1 MEKRLVVLLVE
12 DDRNTC
18 EVISKYIQGQDDM
31 ELAGVTNNSSDAIQY
46 VKDTLPDAV
55 ILDLELHN
63 GGGNGLLFLSELNKL
78 GLRKHPYITVTT
90 NNSSNITLHSARK
103 LGADFDTA
111 KYESNYTPQYAV
123 DFLSHIRESILSAS
137 PAIESSFEIKEA
149 PKEMEKRL
157 IRRIHRELDLIGIS
171 PKVIG
176 YKYLTDAI
184 LMIIQ
189 NPSTNIS
196 QFSATSIRR
205 VIPVWN
211 GLCRMQLTAHG
222 IPLIRTLFLTV
233 IPLILILNA
242 ECPLL
247 MSSSI
252 ITRKR
257 LRMRVNETTYLIN
270 SVSSPFSFL
279 L

>member
-78 GLRKHPYITVTT
+78 GLRKHPYILVTT

-103 LGADFDTA
+103 LGADFITA

-137 PAIESSFEIKEA
+137 PAIESSFRIKEA

-196 QFSATSIRR
+196 CILGNKYKKSNSSVERAMQNAINRTWNSADTDTLL
-205 VIPVWN
+205 N
-211 GLCRMQLTAHG
+211 CYTAHINPERG
-222 IPLIRTLFLTV
+222 MPTINEFIYYY
-233 IPLILILNA
+233 A
-242 ECPLL
+242 KK
-247 MSSSI
+247 
-252 ITRKR
+252 ITD
-257 LRMRVNETTYLIN
+257 E
-270 SVSSPFSFL
+270 S
-279 L
+279 